1 MRLRNKIRQELSKL
15 EVGVLY
21 LIGSQTR
28 GVPGPMSDIDL
39 AVVFSNVERPTNPA
53 EPHTILYELLT
64 DEFPVTMTNDVD
76 IIYLQETSLSFQFEA
91 ISTGRV
97 LYECDPE
104 FRADYEE
111 SVVKDYL
118 DFVFLEKT
126 FSEALMERLS

>member
-28 GVPGPMSDIDL
+28 GVPGPMSDIDF
-39 AVVFSNVERPTNPA
+39 AVVLLHGEASKNKSEIHPV
-53 EPHTILYELLT
+53 LYDLLT
-64 DEFPVTMTNDVD
+64 EAFPVSTTQDLD
-76 IIYLQETSLSFQFEA
+76 IVYLQETSLSFQFEA

>member
-1 MRLRNKIRQELSKL
+1 MRLRNKTREELRKSG
-15 EVGVLY
+15 VGVLY
-21 LIGSQTR
+21 LIGSQAR
-28 GVPGPMSDIDL
+28 GEPSAASDFDL
-39 AVVFSNVERPTNPA
+39 AVVFSNPERPGNPA
-53 EPHTILYELLT
+53 EIHPVLYELLT
-64 DEFPVTMTNDVD
+64 DEFPVTLANDID
-76 IIYLQETSLSFQFEA
+76 IIYLQEASLSFQFEA

-118 DFVFLEKT
+118 DFVFLEKK